1 MAAMKDS
8 ELGGKSGI
16 QVGHGKGMARG
27 RKGKKWRGRKYHD
40 LY

>member
-27 RKGKKWRGRKYHD
+27 GKGKKMERKKIS
-40 LY
+40 

>member
-1 MAAMKDS
+1 MKDS
-8 ELGGKSGI
+8 EHGGKSGI

-27 RKGKKWRGRKYHD
+27 RKGGNGKYHD